1 MARRCPMFERL
12 FGEFL
17 PRLPSPA
24 ARRAEQA
31 YSAARLAGFGVDT
44 AARIALDCTGI
55 ECPAKS
61 HV

>member
-1 MARRCPMFERL
+1 MARRCPTFDRL
-12 FGEFL
+12 FGEVM
-17 PRLPSPA
+17 PRLPPGA

-31 YSAARLAGFGVDT
+31 YSAARLAGFGVDV
-44 AARIALDCTGI
+44 AARIALDCTGL